1 MQDKATLLS
10 ERTLMEFPRREFL
23 KRMTE
28 SKISLNS
35 HQLIELERSHGDQTT
50 MTWNGRRTP
59 LQPKSDASVIKFSVV
74 LCWTNGT
81 AVSIKFLMWNWDKR
95 CYDTIIV
102 VCSYLMPFNRQMV
115 ASKWFNSLMKFY
127 EAS

>member
-10 ERTLMEFPRREFL
+10 ERTLMECPRREFL

-35 HQLIELERSHGDQTT
+35 LQLIELERSHGDQTPL
-50 MTWNGRRTP
+50 TWNGRRTP
-59 LQPKSDASVIKFSVV
+59 LQPKSDASVIKFSIV

-81 AVSIKFLMWNWDKR
+81 AVSIKFLM
-95 CYDTIIV
+95 
-102 VCSYLMPFNRQMV
+102 
-115 ASKWFNSLMKFY
+115 
-127 EAS
+127 